1 MGMARP
7 FEGVFGN
14 TCELRLLEFLLP
26 LDDMKFNITELSEEA
41 GVSRVTVGRVVKKF
55 VEWGILTATNDRIPQ
70 YSINSAS
77 PIVRSIDIMN
87 NALIGR
93 MLGDE
98 KAQEIRDYLREHA
111 PAADSRGSGTSTEEG
126 WKISPVGPVVPGDHG
141 WGAGDVCC
149 IGEPGL
155 MYPGSP
161 YATADEYDRGFPGY
175 IQ

>member
-1 MGMARP
+1 MVRP

-55 VEWGILTATNDRIPQ
+55 VEWGILTATNDPIPR
-70 YSINSAS
+70 YSINPAS
-77 PIVRSIDIMN
+77 PIVRSIDTMN

-98 KAQEIRDYLREHA
+98 RVQEIRDYLREHA
-111 PAADSRGSGTSTEEG
+111 PAADPRERGTSTEED
-126 WKISPVGPVVPGDHG
+126 WKISPKGPIEPGDRG
-141 WGAGDVCC
+141 WGAGD
-149 IGEPGL
+149 GRDTNPGARDSPQNPNPVL
-155 MYPGSP
+155 EDSPG
-161 YATADEYDRGFPGY
+161 
-175 IQ
+175 

>member
-1 MGMARP
+1 MARP

-41 GVSRVTVGRVVKKF
+41 GVSRVTAGRVVKKF

-70 YSINSAS
+70 YSINPAS

-98 KAQEIRDYLREHA
+98 KVQEIRDYLREHA
-111 PAADSRGSGTSTEEG
+111 PAADSRDSVTSTEED
-126 WKISPVGPVVPGDHG
+126 WKISPVEPMVQEGHG
-141 WGAGDVCC
+141 WGTGDGCC
-149 IGEPGL
+149 VGEPGL
-155 MYPGSP
+155 RYPISP
-161 YATADEYDRGFPGY
+161 YATADK
-175 IQ
+175 

>member
-1 MGMARP
+1 MTRP

-26 LDDMKFNITELSEEA
+26 LDGMAFNITELSEEA

-70 YSINSAS
+70 YSINPAS
-77 PIVRSIDIMN
+77 PIVRSLEIMN
-87 NALIGR
+87 NSLIGR

-98 KAQEIRDYLREHA
+98 KVQEIRDYIREHT
-111 PAADSRGSGTSTEEG
+111 PAASALEMDTSNDPAWPYCPEMPE
-126 WKISPVGPVVPGDHG
+126 PGIG
-141 WGAGDVCC
+141 WGAGDPC
-149 IGEPGL
+149 GASGSGPL
-155 MYPGSP
+155 YPISP
-161 YATADEYDRGFPGY
+161 PATADDYNNEFPGY

>member
-1 MGMARP
+1 MTRP

-26 LDDMKFNITELSEEA
+26 LDGMEFNITELSEEA

-70 YSINSAS
+70 YSINPAS
-77 PIVRSIDIMN
+77 PIVRSLEIMN
-87 NALIGR
+87 NSLIGR

-98 KAQEIRDYLREHA
+98 KVQEIQDYIREHT
-111 PAADSRGSGTSTEEG
+111 PAASALEMDTSNDPAWPYFPEMPESG
-126 WKISPVGPVVPGDHG
+126 IG
-141 WGAGDVCC
+141 WGAGDPC
-149 IGEPGL
+149 GASGSGPL
-155 MYPGSP
+155 YPISP
-161 YATADEYDRGFPGY
+161 PATADDYNNEFPGY